1 MFKLKRK
8 KRVNEIVNKI
18 IEKNQISK
26 YLILFIACLIVAF
39 AFNVFFLQNNIVCF
53 GISGLSIVLNQFGIT
68 PSIFIL
74 FCNML
79 LILISYKVLG
89 KEVTERSIVGSIMF
103 PLCVSITE
111 KFIPF
116 FDLTGVEKIISAL
129 MGAFLSGIGYGLVYK
144 SGYTTGGTDII
155 NQIIGKYFHIT
166 TCKAMYFT
174 DGLIILTGK
183 LVFPWEIVLYGY
195 IILFII
201 SNLADKVVFG
211 RSKCKT
217 FYIVSEKEKEIKNY
231 LLSIG
236 NGVTVINA
244 RSGVDDDKKNL
255 LLAIVPNKD
264 YYLVRD
270 VIKRMDKDI
279 FYMISDAYETNSKEV
294 VE

>member
-1 MFKLKRK
+1 MFNKRK

-18 IEKNQISK
+18 KEKNEISK
-26 YLILFIACLIVAF
+26 YLILFVACLIVSF

-116 FDLTGVEKIISAL
+116 FDLSNVEKIISAL

-201 SNLADKVVFG
+201 SSLADKVVFG

-217 FYIVSEKEKEIKNY
+217 FYIVSEYEQDIKKY

-244 RSGVDDDKKNL
+244 KSGVDNDKKNL

-270 VIKRMDKDI
+270 VIKKIDKDV

-294 VE
+294 LE